1 MPKPRFALCSLTLF
15 ASLTI
20 AAGAPRTL
28 DFYFIDVEGGQST
41 LIVTPAGQTLLVDTG
56 WAGNGGR
63 DAGRILAAMRA
74 AGVSRIDHLLITHFH
89 TDHDGGIVELAAK
102 VPIGTFYDHGS
113 LPFDDREAVA
123 DPRWPPYVGA
133 LNAYLPIRAKGT
145 HVEPKPGE
153 RLPLKGVEVTW
164 VASATTLVG

>member
-1 MPKPRFALCSLTLF
+1 MRGRSGNIAKRSPRIGFGISVVYSRRVPKPRFALCSLTLF

-20 AAGAPRTL
+20 AAGAARTL

-113 LPFDDREAVA
+113 LPFDD
-123 DPRWPPYVGA
+123 
-133 LNAYLPIRAKGT
+133 L
-145 HVEPKPGE
+145 
-153 RLPLKGVEVTW
+153 
-164 VASATTLVG
+164 